1 MDLSGLFLGACAGLV
16 ATTVGASGVL
26 AFKRVHTRFYAT
38 LVAFCAG
45 MMGFSAL
52 EMINESHALTGHRLA
67 LASLLMGMTA
77 FLVLGKLLP
86 HAHFLLTG
94 NELPDAKRKITLL
107 IGTIML
113 HNIPEGFAI
122 ASAFATSSSLG
133 WLVTLSIAFQDVP
146 EGLIV
151 GVSMACLGVSTRRSF
166 LCGVL
171 SGIVEFAAAI
181 GGFLLLRVVA
191 GATPLALGFSGGAM
205 AFVILSELL
214 PDAIQA
220 EGRYAALAALIGG
233 FVAAY
238 GFATLVGF

>member
-1 MDLSGLFLGACAGLV
+1 MDFTGLLLGACAGLI

-26 AFKRVHTRFYAT
+26 AFKRIYTRFYAT
-38 LVAFCAG
+38 IVAFCAG

-67 LASLLMGMTA
+67 LASLLVGMTA

-86 HAHFLLTG
+86 HAHVLLTG
-94 NELPDAKRKITLL
+94 SELSDAKRKVALL
-107 IGTIML
+107 IGTITI

-133 WLVTLSIAFQDVP
+133 WLVTLSIALQDIP

-151 GVSMACLGVSTRRSF
+151 AVSMACLGVSTRRSF
-166 LCGVL
+166 LCGVM
-171 SGIVEFAAAI
+171 SGVVEFSAAI

-191 GATPLALGFSGGAM
+191 SATPLALGFSGGAM

-220 EGRYAALAALIGG
+220 EGRYAALASLIAG
-233 FVAAY
+233 FVTAY
-238 GFATLVGF
+238 GFAALVGF